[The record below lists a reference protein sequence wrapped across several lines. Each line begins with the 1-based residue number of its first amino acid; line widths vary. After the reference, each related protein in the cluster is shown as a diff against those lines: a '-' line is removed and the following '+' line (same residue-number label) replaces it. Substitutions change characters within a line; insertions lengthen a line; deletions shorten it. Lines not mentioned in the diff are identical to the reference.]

1 MERMALRDRIPA
13 TEVYVIMRVYNLG
26 RRNMG
31 IRYYVDPWAWKE
43 REDLIIEAESYT
55 ATEAL

>member
-1 MERMALRDRIPA
+1 MALREGIPA

-31 IRYYVDPWAWKE
+31 IRYYVDPWAWKVDE
-43 REDLIIEAESYT
+43 ELVIEAESYT

>member
-1 MERMALRDRIPA
+1 MERMALRERIPA

-26 RRNMG
+26 RRNMV

-43 REDLIIEAESYT
+43 REDLIRG
-55 ATEAL
+55 